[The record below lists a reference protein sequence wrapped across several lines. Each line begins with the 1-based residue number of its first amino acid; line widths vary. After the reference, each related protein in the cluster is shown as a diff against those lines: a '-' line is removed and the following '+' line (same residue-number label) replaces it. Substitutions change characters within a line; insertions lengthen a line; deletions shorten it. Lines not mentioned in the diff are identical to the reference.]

1 MSALSTHDLDV
12 TIAGKQ
18 VCRRLN
24 LSIEHGQCWGLLG
37 RNGVGKTTLL
47 HTLAGLRAADGGSIR
62 LDGRD
67 MASLHRREVARHLG
81 VLFQQESDPFPA
93 TVLETALTGRHPYL
107 RPWQWET
114 AEDIAAA
121 RDALHVMELDD
132 LEQRY
137 SASLSGGER
146 QRLKVATLLTQNPAL
161 LLLDEPSNHL
171 DPHHQLSVLALIAE
185 RCREQ
190 DRAALMT
197 LHDVNLA
204 ARFCDHLLLLFGNG
218 EARAGSAEELLDNS
232 LLSRLYGHPV
242 RCLDDGRTRCF
253 LPA

>member
-1 MSALSTHDLDV
+1 MSALSTQDLDV

-18 VCRRLN
+18 VCRRLD
-24 LSIEHGQCWGLLG
+24 LSIDHGQCWGLLG

-67 MASLHRREVARHLG
+67 LTSLHRREVARHLG

-114 AEDIAAA
+114 AEDVAAA

-146 QRLKVATLLTQNPAL
+146 QRLKVATLLTQNPGL

-190 DRAALMT
+190 GSAALMT

-204 ARFCDHLLLLFGNG
+204 ARFCSHVLLLPGDG
-218 EARAGSAEELLDNS
+218 EALAGTAQELLTAMQ
-232 LLSRLYGHPV
+232 LERLYGHPV
-242 RCLDDGRTRCF
+242 RVLDDAGTPVF
-253 LPA
+253 VPA